1 MSFSKNLNKLLLLG
15 AVLVGGSMI
24 VKSAELSSPIFSK
37 SDLYIGDKLYT
48 LVPKADP
55 IDFYKDLSPK
65 SKYESACKLLSE
77 SDKFDK
83 ILGARLILS
92 LIKDNDTTAISFL
105 DFTCDIQDDYRN
117 YSESELINTIIRK
130 FN

>member
-1 MSFSKNLNKLLLLG
+1 MSFTKNLNKLLLIG
-15 AVLVGGSMI
+15 TVLIVGSMI

-37 SDLYIGDKLYT
+37 NDLYIDDKLYT

-55 IDFYKDLSPK
+55 IDSYKDLSPR
-65 SKYESACKLLSE
+65 SKYESACNLLSKSNE
-77 SDKFDK
+77 IDN

-105 DFTCDIQDDYRN
+105 DLTCDIQDYHT
-117 YSESELINTIIRK
+117 YSDSELIDIIIRK
-130 FN
+130 FK